1 LNHYGK
7 DYFQSLKDWET
18 LYFPTNAADM
28 DSLSSDDTRSFG
40 GASSTASSSHR
51 SRSTPTNR
59 VNYVIGSV
67 AEEETLMDTSSTSS
81 SSTLLEHQPH
91 LTEKMRGV
99 LVDWLIELSEE
110 YKLSARTLHLTVVLL
125 NRSLEGSDHGIV
137 DNDEN
142 KGDDGSLSTMSATK
156 GRRLVVDRDMFQCL
170 GWYVTPSVL
179 LLLQFDFP
187 AVSLTRFLF

>member
-1 LNHYGK
+1 
-7 DYFQSLKDWET
+7 
-18 LYFPTNAADM
+18 M
-28 DSLSSDDTRSFG
+28 D
-40 GASSTASSSHR
+40 A
-51 SRSTPTNR
+51 
-59 VNYVIGSV
+59 
-67 AEEETLMDTSSTSS
+67 SSTSS
-81 SSTLLEHQPH
+81 SATLLENQPH

-142 KGDDGSLSTMSATK
+142 KGDDESSSTMSATK

-170 GWYVTPSVL
+170 GWYVTNCVILFHFDLFCPTSV
-179 LLLQFDFP
+179 FSHDYM
-187 AVSLTRFLF
+187 FLS